1 MQLRFGRVTWV
12 ACGLA
17 ACAAAC
23 ATSIDSSGGDEG
35 AAADAGAAPDA
46 RLADAPAADA
56 CAVARCE
63 TGTRCA
69 SGACVA
75 DTTDADGDGFDVRTD
90 CDDRDPSVHPGA
102 TETCNAIDD
111 DCNGQV
117 DEGFDK
123 DGDGFFVCAHGTLAA
138 DCDDG
143 SASVHPGVTETCN
156 AVDDDCNGQ
165 VDEGFDKDGDGFF
178 VCAHGPVLAD
188 CDDADATI
196 HPGAAEACNAKD
208 DDCNGK
214 TDDKVGQPALNDG
227 FLPAPNAHW
236 TRAGSAD
243 LNGASQGWSQLT
255 ADSGS
260 QAGALWWNATY
271 TFDHFDMT
279 VTFMIQAKSGADGL
293 AFAWVP
299 GSNVTAVGATGGGYG
314 FTGLG
319 GGYGVVVDTYQNT
332 GEPGVPFLAIVD
344 TAGAHLTRAALP
356 NVRDGV
362 GHTLRVVLQAPS
374 VSAWVDGAPY
384 VTSFAL
390 PGYAPFAGHW
400 GFTAST
406 GASSERHL
414 VTGVSMT
421 FPDGQG
427 CVP

>member
-1 MQLRFGRVTWV
+1 MQLRFGRATWV
-12 ACGLA
+12 ACGIA
-17 ACAAAC
+17 ASAAAC
-23 ATSIDSSGGDEG
+23 ATSVDSSSNDEG
-35 AAADAGAAPDA
+35 VDADAGAVLDA
-46 RLADAPAADA
+46 RSADAPLADA

-63 TGTRCA
+63 AGTRCA
-69 SGACVA
+69 AGACVA

-90 CDDRDPSVHPGA
+90 CDDRDPTVHPGA

-111 DCNGQV
+111 DCNGSV

-123 DGDGFFVCAHGTLAA
+123 DGDGFFACAHGAIA
-138 DCDDG
+138 
-143 SASVHPGVTETCN
+143 
-156 AVDDDCNGQ
+156 
-165 VDEGFDKDGDGFF
+165 
-178 VCAHGPVLAD
+178 AD

-227 FLPAPNAHW
+227 FLPTPNAHW
-236 TRAGSAD
+236 TKAGSAD
-243 LNGASQGWSQLT
+243 LNGATQGWSQLT
-255 ADSGS
+255 ADTGS

-332 GEPGVPFLAIVD
+332 GEPGAPFLAVVD
-344 TAGAHLTRAALP
+344 GAGAHLTRVALP
-356 NVRDGV
+356 NVRDGR
-362 GHTLRVVLQAPS
+362 GHTLRVVLQAPG

-390 PGYAPFAGHW
+390 PGYAAFAGHW